1 MFEMIDK
8 KKNKIEEKRPLP
20 KNTLKSLREKL
31 FLEWTYN
38 SNAIEGNTLT
48 LSETKVVLED
58 GITVGGKTLKEH
70 LEVLNHKETILYME
84 DIIKNNEGLSEQQI
98 KNIHSL
104 ILKGIDDENAGRY
117 RKEKVVI
124 SGAEHMPPDPIRVQ
138 EQMEKLIEWYYG
150 EGKKLHPVERA
161 AVLHTDLVK
170 IHPFIDVNGRT
181 ARVLLNFELM
191 KNGYPIIII
200 RNEDRVNYYETLDKA
215 HTTGDYSGFINLI
228 IKALNRS
235 LDLYLKI
242 GRAHV

>member
-1 MFEMIDK
+1 MFKMIDK

-58 GITVGGKTLKEH
+58 GITIGGKTLKEH
-70 LEVLNHKETILYME
+70 LEVINHKEAILYME
-84 DIIKNNEGLSEQQI
+84 DIIKNNEGLSERQI
-98 KNIHSL
+98 KNINNL

-117 RKEKVVI
+117 RKERVVI
-124 SGAEHMPPDPIRVQ
+124 SGAEYIPPDPLRVQ
-138 EQMEKLIEWYYG
+138 EQMEKLLEWYYG
-150 EGKKLHPVERA
+150 DGIKLHAVERA

-170 IHPFIDVNGRT
+170 IHPFIDGNGRT
-181 ARVLLNFELM
+181 ARILLNFELM

-200 RNEDRVNYYETLDKA
+200 RNEDRVKYYETLDKA
-215 HTTGDYSGFINLI
+215 HITGDYSGFINLTVE
-228 IKALNRS
+228 ALTRS
-235 LDLYLKI
+235 LDLYLKLI
-242 GRAHV
+242 N

>member
-1 MFEMIDK
+1 MFEVIDK
-8 KKNKIEEKRPLP
+8 KKNKIEKKRPLP

-58 GITVGGKTLKEH
+58 GITVGGKTLKVH
-70 LEVLNHKETILYME
+70 LEILNHKEAILYME
-84 DIIKNNEGLSEQQI
+84 DIISNNEKLSKRQI
-98 KNIHSL
+98 KNIHNL
-104 ILKGIDDENAGRY
+104 ILKGIDDDNAGRY

-170 IHPFIDVNGRT
+170 IHPFIDGNGRT

-200 RNEDRVNYYETLDKA
+200 RNEDRLKYYETLDKA

-235 LDLYLKI
+235 LDLYLKLI
-242 GRAHV
+242 N